1 MRKWY
6 KTIIILA
13 SIGAFAMAVLPIVSV
28 RVEGELVSVVS
39 IVRGYNLMDFSPW
52 GVIPLMASLLIP
64 LILFGKQS
72 QTVKEAELLLLLVA
86 NMVCYVHSV
95 HLAADFLRAT
105 GASLLKY
112 YPNLFLYPF
121 GFVGVF
127 MLARTLLSES
137 ESEEEDDELESGRA
151 EQ

>member
-1 MRKWY
+1 
-6 KTIIILA
+6 
-13 SIGAFAMAVLPIVSV
+13 MAVLPIVSV

-137 ESEEEDDELESGRA
+137 ESEEEDDELQSGSVER
-151 EQ
+151 